1 MWLYWCISLATV
13 NITVNAAN
21 DTNVAF
27 KSCASFSTCKIVIN
41 DVFVDRAER
50 IYIAMPMSNLIEYSN
65 DYSDISGT
73 LWQFKRDE
81 TPVNN
86 VDLTINNSQS
96 FKCKAAL
103 VGKKQQIITMESSV
117 KDSKIVVPLKSF
129 H

>member
-1 MWLYWCISLATV
+1 M
-13 NITVNAAN
+13 
-21 DTNVAF
+21 
-27 KSCASFSTCKIVIN
+27 
-41 DVFVDRAER
+41 FVDRAER

-81 TPVNN
+81 APVNN